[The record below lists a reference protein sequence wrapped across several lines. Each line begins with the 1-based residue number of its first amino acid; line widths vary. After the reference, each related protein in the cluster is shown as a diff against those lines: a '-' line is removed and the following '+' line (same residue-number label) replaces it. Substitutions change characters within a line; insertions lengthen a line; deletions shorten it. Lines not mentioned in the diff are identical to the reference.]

1 MCAARTKHTLPWGS
15 NHPIF
20 SPVRSSVGFILDP
33 LRKLMSRSNY
43 SQEAIDLFKTNTNA
57 KFALNNMINWYVG
70 TYVRIRVRIYLI
82 SDFRSLLVLGTYFD
96 KALWWWENIFPPL
109 FWVVFIPAQ
118 NPCALAIS
126 RLPFSP
132 SSVMWQQ
139 KRTHFFLE
147 NQITVGG
154 KIVCILYLMPTGLLL
169 LHPEG
174 DILTIE

>member
-1 MCAARTKHTLPWGS
+1 MIKHSDDEKIFFPSILGS
-15 NHPIF
+15 F
-20 SPVRSSVGFILDP
+20 YSCSKSVCIGNKQVTI
-33 LRKLMSRSNY
+33 
-43 SQEAIDLFKTNTNA
+43 
-57 KFALNNMINWYVG
+57 
-70 TYVRIRVRIYLI
+70 
-82 SDFRSLLVLGTYFD
+82 
-96 KALWWWENIFPPL
+96 
-109 FWVVFIPAQ
+109 
-118 NPCALAIS
+118 
-126 RLPFSP
+126 SP